1 MHFQKKNIHGVPS
14 KKDADKDSEE
24 QDPVREFK
32 SIIIRMSFIH
42 STELVEEDLEVVDE
56 EEPVFTKV
64 MSKTKMISYFAK
76 FDFSDLRENVE

>member
-42 STELVEEDLEVVDE
+42 STESVEEDLEVGDE
-56 EEPVFTKV
+56 EEPASTKA

-76 FDFSDLRENVE
+76 IDSSDLR